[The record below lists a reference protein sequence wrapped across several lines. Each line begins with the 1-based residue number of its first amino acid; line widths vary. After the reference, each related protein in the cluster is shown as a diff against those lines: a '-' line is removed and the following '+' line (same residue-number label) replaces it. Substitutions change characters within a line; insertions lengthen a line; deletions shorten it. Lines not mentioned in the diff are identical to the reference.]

1 MKGFRTSINS
11 RHLSV
16 VRILAPFPVI
26 VELKMHLEE
35 VLDFNIELNKIYM

>member
-11 RHLSV
+11 CHLSV

-26 VELKMHLEE
+26 EEIKMHLEE
-35 VLDFNIELNKIYM
+35 VLDFNMELNKIYM